1 MTDQRAA
8 NVQRFR
14 EEQGAQRVWILSA
27 VIPFSVSQDR
37 VVVVQRGDGNAQLI
51 TCNGCTPRT
60 GLGQGILREIT
71 SETLH
76 EFLTGLEDAEMAW
89 AGDLIPPNVHDGV
102 TFTVER
108 ADAGGYERVRM
119 VDPQTNSPHDRLLM
133 AWADAFPEARK
144 LLG

>member
-14 EEQGAQRVWILSA
+14 EEQGARRVWILSA

-37 VVVVQRGDGNAQLI
+37 VVIVERNDSGAQLI

-60 GLGQGILREIT
+60 ALGQGTLREIAP
-71 SETLH
+71 ETLR

-102 TFTVER
+102 TYTVER
-108 ADAGGYERVRM
+108 ADASGYERVRI

-133 AWADAFPEARK
+133 TWADAFPEARK

>member
-14 EEQGAQRVWILSA
+14 EEQGAQRVWVLSA

-37 VVVVQRGDGNAQLI
+37 VLVVQRDNGAQLI

-60 GLGQGILREIT
+60 ALGQGTLREIT
-71 SETLH
+71 PETFA

-89 AGDLIPPNVHDGV
+89 TGDAIPPNVHDGV

-108 ADAGGYERVRM
+108 ADASGYERVRI
-119 VDPQTNSPHDRLLM
+119 VDPSTNSPHDRLLIT
-133 AWADAFPEARK
+133 WADAFPEARK